1 MMRHQH
7 YTAPELSTFH
17 LDEASYTLLNTS
29 PKKHITNQA
38 NGVDINGNN
47 DEADA
52 HNACAKEFMFLD
64 EDDFDDSE

>member
-1 MMRHQH
+1 MKHQQ
-7 YTAPELSTFH
+7 YTAPELITIH

-38 NGVDINGNN
+38 YGVDINGNN

>member
-1 MMRHQH
+1 MKRQH

-38 NGVDINGNN
+38 SGVDINGNN

-52 HNACAKEFMFLD
+52 HDACTKDFMFQD
-64 EDDFDDSE
+64 ENDFDDWE